1 MNHCYLDTG
10 ALPSMAG
17 RAAGRASGKAS
28 RRHTAEAEGKY
39 PSMPPLP
46 VPTQADTRSPSGHQG
61 VSGNG

>member
-1 MNHCYLDTG
+1 
-10 ALPSMAG
+10 MAG